1 MTAFTYNLVFAKLV
15 FNNSFLGKETFK
27 DKKVNKNVL
36 AIVIKKVTYSEIS

>member
-15 FNNSFLGKETFK
+15 FTNSSFWKETFK

-36 AIVIKKVTYSEIS
+36 AIVIKKLYSEIS